1 MSVTVLEL
9 AASVA
14 AVLLFGAGATAA
26 WLWYRRRAAR
36 RRLLER
42 IDAMAV
48 ERVSDVLLPDG
59 AGGHMHIDFLLL
71 TPRGLLILD
80 LRDLQG
86 MIFGSEQMREW
97 TVMARTRRFQFANPL
112 GPLYDRIAAV
122 KSLAG
127 DGVPVE
133 GRVVF
138 SDRGEFPKGHPRL
151 AVRLASLVAEFPPA
165 DAAAQSPQAAGY
177 EAGWAR
183 VKAAVTPSP
192 LRRP

>member
-1 MSVTVLEL
+1 MAAAGLPLVASAGSCGRSAARFDAAPLRQEMLMSGARAVL
-9 AASVA
+9 AAGVCA
-14 AVLLFGAGATAA
+14 A
-26 WLWYRRRAAR
+26 
-36 RRLLER
+36 
-42 IDAMAV
+42 
-48 ERVSDVLLPDG
+48 
-59 AGGHMHIDFLLL
+59 
-71 TPRGLLILD
+71 LLILD

-151 AVRLASLVAEFPPA
+151 AVRLASLLAEFPPPDPEA
-165 DAAAQSPQAAGY
+165 RQRQVAAY
-177 EAGWAR
+177 EAGWQKVR
-183 VKAAVTPSP
+183 AAVTPSP